1 MCPQMNEVVNSP
13 KIAVGGT
20 PLGIN
25 AKSSTPPQELR
36 QLTQGNRA
44 KRYALLSTARSILMT
59 SKEAQALQYPMEIH
73 RTCKCAWLERGAS
86 VNVHKTVDQGKAF
99 YSQLVTCG
107 SVSTCPVCAAKIE
120 ERRREEIALAIDWAY
135 RNGLQCA
142 LVTLT
147 FPHTAAQRLADLLSM
162 QADALRRLR
171 AGAPWQRI
179 KDSVDFQGL
188 IRGLETTVG
197 DSGWHPHTH
206 EIWMIDKDADV
217 SELFEKVR
225 ARWLKVCI
233 RAGLVDPDN
242 ERQKADFLEHSV
254 DIKGAVSCSE
264 YLAKMDDS
272 KHWGVD
278 REVAKRSTKTGK
290 RKGVHPFGL
299 LEIAAGYR
307 EGESGRAARLFREYA
322 EAMKGKRL
330 LFWSH
335 GLKERV
341 GIEDK
346 TDEVLAEESREAAVQ
361 VSAIPRT
368 FWRLVRQ
375 SRTQSHVLDLVEDS
389 GASQIRPFL
398 EFLLARAKEADPDR
412 WGGVDFSDWN
422 LTELKAEDGG
432 VRYVF

>member
-1 MCPQMNEVVNSP
+1 MCPQMAEVTTPP
-13 KIAVGGT
+13 KIAAGGA

-36 QLTQGNRA
+36 QLLQGNRA

-107 SVSTCPVCAAKIE
+107 SVWACPVCSAKVQ
-120 ERRREEIALAIDWAY
+120 ERRREEIAAAMDWAY
-135 RNGLQCA
+135 SNGLQCA

-147 FPHTAAQRLADLLSM
+147 FPHTAAQKLADLLSM

-179 KDSVDFQGL
+179 KDSVNFQGL
-188 IRGLETTVG
+188 IRGLELTVG
-197 DSGWHPHTH
+197 DNGWHPHTH
-206 EIWMIDKDADV
+206 EIWMLDKDADV
-217 SELFEKVR
+217 TELAEKVR
-225 ARWLKVCI
+225 NRWLKVCI
-233 RAGLVDPDN
+233 SAGLVDADN

-254 DIKGAVSCSE
+254 DVKGAVSCSE

-278 REVAKRSTKTGK
+278 REVAKGSTKAGK

-322 EAMKGKRL
+322 MVMKGKRQ
-330 LFWSH
+330 LFWSP

-346 TDEVLAEESREAAVQ
+346 TDEVLAEESREEAALVA
-361 VSAIPRT
+361 SIPRT

-375 SRTQSHVLDLVEDS
+375 SRTQSHVLDLVEES
-389 GASQIRPFL
+389 GASQIKPFL
-398 EFLLARAKEADPDR
+398 YFLLARAQEVAPEGCEGRDQDDCELIELR
-412 WGGVDFSDWN
+412 SD
-422 LTELKAEDGG
+422 DGG